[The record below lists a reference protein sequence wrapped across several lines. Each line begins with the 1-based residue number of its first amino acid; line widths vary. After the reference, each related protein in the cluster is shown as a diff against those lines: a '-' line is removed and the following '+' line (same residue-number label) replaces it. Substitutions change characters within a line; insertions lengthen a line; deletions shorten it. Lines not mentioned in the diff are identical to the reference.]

1 MEDKV
6 ADAAIQ
12 LLYREAAFLDQK
24 RWAEWLELYTEDAEF
39 WIPAWDSEHDLTND
53 PRGEM
58 SLMYYD
64 SRAGLEDR
72 AFRIQTE
79 DSGASTPLPRTCH
92 LITNVRIEDVGD
104 GRIRLFS
111 NWVTQVFSN
120 RKRTT
125 HSFSGFY
132 EHVLRREGDRLR
144 IEKKKITVI
153 NDVIPSVLDIYS
165 V

>member
-1 MEDKV
+1 MDDKV

-24 RWAEWLELYTEDAEF
+24 RWTEWVELYTEDAEF
-39 WIPAWDSEHDLTND
+39 WIPAWDSEHELTSD
-53 PRGEM
+53 PRAEI
-58 SLMYYD
+58 SLMYYE

-72 AFRIQTE
+72 VFRIQTE

-92 LITNVRIEDVGD
+92 LITNVRIEAVDNRRV
-104 GRIRLFS
+104 RLSS
-111 NWVTQVFSN
+111 NWVTQIFSTK
-120 RKRTT
+120 KRTT

-132 EHVLRREGDRLR
+132 EHVLRTEGDRLR